1 MLRNRRM
8 KQLLVLFMALSLALA
23 PALTATAAQ
32 GPAPQKILDNEL
44 VVSNFGDDGKIAE
57 MQVLNHL
64 RVFGNGTYNIVD
76 NSQYKLTSVRNL
88 YGSEKITTKDNHLNI
103 KVSPKGEQAFDDLY
117 YLATLDQGEI
127 AKINMPV
134 SVKLEYYL
142 DGKKVKPSDLSGKTG
157 HIKIVCYLENT
168 TGQTKEIEFTDSKG
182 QTIKKEA
189 EVFTPYVVSLSGWEL
204 ANAKFSNI
212 NAPGVAG
219 ESPEGVLAN
228 VQGITQ
234 VSWTVPLVPPK
245 YPAKQYTVLE
255 ADGKDIELPSF
266 KIAVIPIVPTTSEI
280 DSLGTVQNSLNQLY
294 DGFDA
299 IQKGVGNSAQDATL
313 LFGLNKVEGGVKQI
327 SEALGS
333 LSELLLK
340 IRVGLMTPGFDA
352 ASYTTAKG
360 SDSAGKTPGVKD
372 AVGLM
377 KKSVDGQLLPA
388 MAFQKSALTTM
399 QTAIGTA
406 GDGAVEPTATTS
418 IYNDINYLKAAVA
431 GTPAQKVITDSIE
444 PKLQAVGTNVGAFRD
459 GGNMTTPSGS
469 MAFPASVTAVEMG
482 SKLLSESLGKA
493 DGGLTMMVLGMGALD
508 ANGKPMK
515 AMNNGKPASIL
526 YAMEYLQDSID
537 GQLVPGIK
545 QIQEGTG
552 KIGSGAGDAKDAI
565 ANGLQT
571 FESIPAIVS
580 SLEENAAQ
588 ADTFLGKPE
597 GAQGTVMYVFQTP
610 EVSKQGNAMK
620 YGLGVIAIAIIVL
633 IALGRPPKEM
643 ASAPVQA

>member
-8 KQLLVLFMALSLALA
+8 KQLLVLFMALSLVLA

-44 VVSNFGDDGKIAE
+44 VVSNFGDDGNIAE

-64 RVFGNGTYNIVD
+64 RVFGNGTYNIDD
-76 NSQYKLTSVRNL
+76 NSQYKLASVRNL
-88 YGSEKITTKDNHLNI
+88 YGSEKITIKDNRLGI

-127 AKINMPV
+127 AKINIPV

-142 DGKKVKPSDLSGKTG
+142 DGKKVKPSEMSGKTG

-168 TGQTKEIEFTDSKG
+168 TGQTKELEFTDSKG

-189 EVFTPYVVSLSGWEL
+189 EVFTPFVVSLSGWEF

-212 NAPGVAG
+212 KAPGIAG
-219 ESPEGVLAN
+219 ESPQGVLAN

-280 DSLGTVQNSLNQLY
+280 DSLGTVQSSLNQLY
-294 DGFDA
+294 NGFDA

-327 SEALGS
+327 SDALGS

-340 IRVGLMTPGFDA
+340 IRVGLMTPGFDS

-388 MAFQKSALTTM
+388 MAFQKSALTTI
-399 QTAIGTA
+399 QTAIGTT

-459 GGNMTTPSGS
+459 GGNMITPSGS
-469 MAFPASVTAVEMG
+469 MAFPASVSAVEMG
-482 SKLLSESLGKA
+482 SKLLSESLGKT
-493 DGGLTMMVLGMGALD
+493 DGGLTMMVLGLGALD
-508 ANGKPMK
+508 ASGKPMK
-515 AMNNGKPASIL
+515 AMANGKPASIL
-526 YAMEYLQDSID
+526 YAMEYLQESID

-552 KIGSGAGDAKDAI
+552 KIGSGAGDAKEAI

-571 FESIPAIVS
+571 FESIPVIVS
-580 SLEENAAQ
+580 NLEENAAQ
-588 ADTFLGKPE
+588 TDTFLGKPE

-620 YGLGVIAIAIIVL
+620 YGLGVIAVALIVL

>member
-1 MLRNRRM
+1 LLRNRRM
-8 KQLLVLFMALSLALA
+8 KQLLVLFMALSLVLA

-44 VVSNFGDDGKIAE
+44 VVSNFGDDGNIAE

-64 RVFGNGTYNIVD
+64 RVFGNGTYNIDD
-76 NSQYKLTSVRNL
+76 NSQYKLASVRNL
-88 YGSEKITTKDNHLNI
+88 YGSEKITIKDNRLGI

-127 AKINMPV
+127 AKINIPV

-142 DGKKVKPSDLSGKTG
+142 DGKKVKPSEMSGKTG

-168 TGQTKEIEFTDSKG
+168 TGQTKELEFTDSKG

-189 EVFTPYVVSLSGWEL
+189 EVFTPFVVSLSGWEF

-212 NAPGVAG
+212 KAPGIAG
-219 ESPEGVLAN
+219 ESPQGVLAN

-280 DSLGTVQNSLNQLY
+280 DSLGTVQSSLNQLY
-294 DGFDA
+294 NGFDA

-327 SEALGS
+327 SDALGS

-340 IRVGLMTPGFDA
+340 IRVGLMTPGFDS

-388 MAFQKSALTTM
+388 MAFQKSALTTI
-399 QTAIGTA
+399 QTAIGTT

-459 GGNMTTPSGS
+459 GGNMITPSGS
-469 MAFPASVTAVEMG
+469 MAFPASVSAVEMG
-482 SKLLSESLGKA
+482 SKLLSESLGKT
-493 DGGLTMMVLGMGALD
+493 DGGLTMMVLGLGALD
-508 ANGKPMK
+508 ASGKPMK
-515 AMNNGKPASIL
+515 AMANGKPASIL
-526 YAMEYLQDSID
+526 YAMEYLQESID

-552 KIGSGAGDAKDAI
+552 KIGSGAGDAKEAI

-571 FESIPAIVS
+571 FESIPVIVS
-580 SLEENAAQ
+580 NLEENAAQ
-588 ADTFLGKPE
+588 TDTFLGKPE

-620 YGLGVIAIAIIVL
+620 YGLGVIAVALIVL

>member
-1 MLRNRRM
+1 M
-8 KQLLVLFMALSLALA
+8 KQLLVLFMALSLVLA

-44 VVSNFGDDGKIAE
+44 VVSNFGDDGNIAE

-64 RVFGNGTYNIVD
+64 RVFGNGTYNIDD
-76 NSQYKLTSVRNL
+76 NSQYKLASVRNL
-88 YGSEKITTKDNHLNI
+88 YGSEKITIKDNRLGI

-127 AKINMPV
+127 AKINIPV

-142 DGKKVKPSDLSGKTG
+142 DGKKVKPSEMSGKTG

-168 TGQTKEIEFTDSKG
+168 TGQTKELEFTDSKG

-189 EVFTPYVVSLSGWEL
+189 EVFTPFVVSLSGWEF

-212 NAPGVAG
+212 KAPGIAG
-219 ESPEGVLAN
+219 ESPQGVLAN

-280 DSLGTVQNSLNQLY
+280 DSLGTVQSSLNQLY
-294 DGFDA
+294 NGFDA

-327 SEALGS
+327 SDALGS

-340 IRVGLMTPGFDA
+340 IRVGLMTPGFDS

-388 MAFQKSALTTM
+388 MAFQKSALTTI
-399 QTAIGTA
+399 QTAIGTT

-459 GGNMTTPSGS
+459 GGNMITPSGS
-469 MAFPASVTAVEMG
+469 MAFPASVSAVEMG
-482 SKLLSESLGKA
+482 SKLLSESLGKT
-493 DGGLTMMVLGMGALD
+493 DGGLTMMVLGLGALD
-508 ANGKPMK
+508 ASGKPMK
-515 AMNNGKPASIL
+515 AMANGKPASIL
-526 YAMEYLQDSID
+526 YAMEYLQESID

-552 KIGSGAGDAKDAI
+552 KIGSGAGDAKEAI

-571 FESIPAIVS
+571 FESIPVIVS
-580 SLEENAAQ
+580 NLEENAAQ
-588 ADTFLGKPE
+588 TDTFLGKPE
-597 GAQGTVMYVFQTP
+597 GDQGTVMYVFQTP

-620 YGLGVIAIAIIVL
+620 YGLGVIAVALIVL

>member
-1 MLRNRRM
+1 M
-8 KQLLVLFMALSLALA
+8 KQLLVLFMALSLVLA

-44 VVSNFGDDGKIAE
+44 VVSNFGDDGNIAE

-64 RVFGNGTYNIVD
+64 RVFGNGTYNIDD
-76 NSQYKLTSVRNL
+76 NSQYKLASVRNL
-88 YGSEKITTKDNHLNI
+88 YGSEKITIKDNRLGI

-127 AKINMPV
+127 AKINIPV

-142 DGKKVKPSDLSGKTG
+142 DGKKVKPSEMSGKTG

-168 TGQTKEIEFTDSKG
+168 TGQTKELEFTDSKG

-189 EVFTPYVVSLSGWEL
+189 EVFTPFVVSLSGWEF

-212 NAPGVAG
+212 KAPGIAG
-219 ESPEGVLAN
+219 ESPQGVLAN

-280 DSLGTVQNSLNQLY
+280 DSLGTVQSSLNQLY
-294 DGFDA
+294 NGFDA

-327 SEALGS
+327 SDALGS

-340 IRVGLMTPGFDA
+340 IRVGLMTPGFDS

-388 MAFQKSALTTM
+388 MAFQKSALTTI
-399 QTAIGTA
+399 QTAIGTT

-459 GGNMTTPSGS
+459 GGNMITPSGS
-469 MAFPASVTAVEMG
+469 MAFPASVSAVEMG
-482 SKLLSESLGKA
+482 SKLLSESLGKT
-493 DGGLTMMVLGMGALD
+493 DGGLTMMVLGLGALD
-508 ANGKPMK
+508 ASGKPMK
-515 AMNNGKPASIL
+515 AMANGKPASIL
-526 YAMEYLQDSID
+526 YAMEYLQESID

-552 KIGSGAGDAKDAI
+552 KIGSGAGDAKEAI

-571 FESIPAIVS
+571 FESIPVIVS
-580 SLEENAAQ
+580 NLEENAAQ
-588 ADTFLGKPE
+588 TDTFLGKPE

-620 YGLGVIAIAIIVL
+620 YGLGVIAVALIVL

>member
-1 MLRNRRM
+1 LLRNRRM

-64 RVFGNGTYNIVD
+64 RVFGNGTYNID
-76 NSQYKLTSVRNL
+76 DTSQYKLASVRNL
-88 YGSEKITTKDNHLNI
+88 YGSEKITVKDNRLGI

-127 AKINMPV
+127 AKINIPV

-142 DGKKVKPSDLSGKTG
+142 DGKKVKPSEMAGKTG

-168 TGQTKEIEFTDSKG
+168 TGQTKELEFTDSKG
-182 QTIKKEA
+182 QVIKKEA
-189 EVFTPYVVSLSGWEL
+189 EVFTPYVVSLSGWEF

-212 NAPGVAG
+212 VAPGVAG

-228 VQGITQ
+228 IQGITQ

-255 ADGKDIELPSF
+255 ADGKDIELTSF
-266 KIAVIPIVPTTSEI
+266 KIAVIPIVPTTSEV

-294 DGFDA
+294 NGFDA

-327 SEALGS
+327 SDALGS

-352 ASYTTAKG
+352 ASYTTVKG
-360 SDSAGKTPGVKD
+360 SDANGKTPGLKD

-388 MAFQKSALTTM
+388 MAFQKSALTSI

-406 GDGAVEPTATTS
+406 GDGAVQPTATTS
-418 IYNDINYLKAAVA
+418 IYNDINYLKAALA
-431 GTPAQKVITDSIE
+431 GTPAQKVITDAIE

-459 GGNMTTPSGS
+459 GGNMITPSGS
-469 MAFPASVTAVEMG
+469 MAFPASVSAVEMG

-493 DGGLTMMVLGMGALD
+493 DGGLTMMVLGLGALD

-515 AMNNGKPASIL
+515 AMSNGKPASIL

-552 KIGSGAGDAKDAI
+552 KIGSGAGDAKEAI
-565 ANGLQT
+565 ATGLQT
-571 FESIPAIVS
+571 FESIPVIVS

-610 EVSKQGNAMK
+610 EVSKQANAMK
-620 YGLGVIAIAIIVL
+620 YGLGVIAVALIVL